1 MNFQTFWNQLLK
13 ITSSEKEFFTLSR
26 KKPFTATYHNETIVI
41 KPSKIPVFERPLN
54 RNEFF
59 KVWSKA
65 SKLSAGERFEAINY
79 HDDTFHSSYIVS
91 LMKSV
96 VKDDEITI

>member
-1 MNFQTFWNQLLK
+1 MNFQTFWNQLCK
-13 ITSSEKEFFTLSR
+13 NTSSEKEFFTFSR

-41 KPSKIPVFERPLN
+41 KPSKIHVFERPLN

-59 KVWSKA
+59 KVWNKA
-65 SKLSAGERFEAINY
+65 SKLSVGERFEAINY
-79 HDDTFHSSYIVS
+79 HDDTFHASYIIS

-96 VKDDEITI
+96 VKDDKITI